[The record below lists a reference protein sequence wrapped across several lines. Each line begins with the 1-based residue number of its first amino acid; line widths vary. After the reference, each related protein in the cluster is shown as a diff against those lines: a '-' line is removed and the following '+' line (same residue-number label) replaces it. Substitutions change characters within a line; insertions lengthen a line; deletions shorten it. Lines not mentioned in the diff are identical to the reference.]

1 MILNLR
7 VDHKIA
13 NIDAMENIAKEM
25 DQLFLE
31 LQEKYSIV
39 EYVEI
44 YKNGS
49 IHVCFKCDDKFKQIT
64 ELIEGVKSA

>member
-31 LQEKYSIV
+31 LQEKFTLNLFLV
-39 EYVEI
+39 ELM
-44 YKNGS
+44 KL
-49 IHVCFKCDDKFKQIT
+49 K
-64 ELIEGVKSA
+64 

>member
-39 EYVEI
+39 EYV
-44 YKNGS
+44 
-49 IHVCFKCDDKFKQIT
+49 
-64 ELIEGVKSA
+64 